1 MLIMDDTELVL
12 KAEGLLRQTVSPMDE
27 DLLQRFVE
35 SCLAYRGAFIQLAR
49 EHGSPLYVL
58 DPEGLRGRVGRF
70 RKVFENRLG
79 AVDIFFAVKSNNMPE
94 ISKIMVEEGVGLD
107 VSSGLEL
114 KLALAAGAPAIFF
127 SGPGKT
133 DSELHAAIEQAD
145 RVTILMDSF
154 GELERL
160 DHLTRQECRTVRA
173 GVRLTTN
180 ANGLWRKFGIPLSKL
195 ERFIEN
201 ARHAPFIELE
211 GLQFHTSWNLTPDAQ
226 TAFIAELGDALR
238 ALPEKQMETIRFL
251 DMGGGFWPEQGEW
264 VRAAGTPSGALRN
277 LLSPSAPDTVSRFLL
292 PSSPIEIFAE
302 RIAEALQKAFPP
314 SFHCRICMEPGRW
327 LCHTPVHL
335 LMTVVDVK
343 AEDLVI
349 TDAGTNAVGWER
361 FEQDYFPVINLTHPG
376 LQEQPCHILGSL
388 CTPHDVWGYAYH
400 GSGIQPGDLL
410 LIPTQGAY
418 TYSLRQTFIKPLPA
432 VASLS
437 EPLNLWWPESPG
449 RLPMATEE

>member
-1 MLIMDDTELVL
+1 MGDNELL
-12 KAEGLLRQTVSPMDE
+12 SKAEDILRQTVPSMDE

-35 SCLAYRGAFIQLAR
+35 SCLAHRESLIQLAV
-49 EHGSPLYVL
+49 EHGSPLYAL
-58 DPEGLRGRVGRF
+58 DPEGLRARVRRF
-70 RKVFENRLG
+70 RKAFENRLG
-79 AVDIFFAVKSNNMPE
+79 PVDIFFAVKSNNMPE

-107 VSSGLEL
+107 VSSGMELEQAL
-114 KLALAAGAPAIFF
+114 KAGATAVFF

-133 DSELHAAIEQAD
+133 DSELHAAIEHSD
-145 RVTILMDSF
+145 KVTILMDSF

-160 DHLTRQECRTVRA
+160 DHLTRQERTTMRT

-180 ANGLWRKFGIPLSKL
+180 PNGLWRKFGIPLTRL
-195 ERFIEN
+195 AQFI
-201 ARHAPFIELE
+201 ADALQTPFIKLE

-226 TAFIAELGDALR
+226 TAFITELGHTLHMI
-238 ALPEKQMETIRFL
+238 PEKQMKSIRFL
-251 DMGGGFWPEQGEW
+251 DIGGGFWPEQGEW
-264 VRAAGTPSGALRN
+264 VRAAGTLPGALSN
-277 LLSPSAPDTVSRFLL
+277 MLSPNAPDTVSKFLL

-302 RIAEALQKAFPP
+302 KITEALQKALPR
-314 SFHCRICMEPGRW
+314 SFQGRICMEPGRW
-327 LCHTPVHL
+327 LCHAAVHL

-361 FEQDYFPVINLTHPG
+361 FEQDYFPVINLTRPG
-376 LQEQPCHILGSL
+376 LQEQSCHVLGSL

-400 GSGIQPGDLL
+400 GSGIQLGDLL

-432 VASLS
+432 VASLA
-437 EPLNLWWPESPG
+437 EPLNLTW
-449 RLPMATEE
+449 